1 MGHIVM
7 VRGDAVDHQ
16 RILAVARR
24 NLDAEL
30 DVGAL
35 VLVGE
40 NFSDVVE
47 QRPTPREIDVEPE
60 LGSHDP

>member
-40 NFSDVVE
+40 NLSDVVE
-47 QRPTPREIDVEPE
+47 QRATPREVDVEPE
-60 LGSHDP
+60 LGSHDA